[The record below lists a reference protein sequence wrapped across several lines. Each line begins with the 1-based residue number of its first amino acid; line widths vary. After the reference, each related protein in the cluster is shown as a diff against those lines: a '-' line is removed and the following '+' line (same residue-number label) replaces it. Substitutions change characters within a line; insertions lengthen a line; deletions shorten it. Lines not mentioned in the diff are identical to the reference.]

1 MQAGLLNMLAC
12 AVAITTFGAN
22 QASSARPPLDAIAT
36 ILDAFRDH
44 AVVALDEVHGDERSH
59 AFRLS
64 LIRDARFAA
73 TVDDILVEFGNS
85 RYQG

>member
-1 MQAGLLNMLAC
+1 MVVACTAGMTIVLSGVDQQSTPAPRF
-12 AVAITTFGAN
+12 A
-22 QASSARPPLDAIAT
+22 AIAT